1 MKKICIA
8 VDHSKEKNLIPL
20 FRQFPGKNPLFD
32 HIINNTQFTIT
43 DTDGVSRGD
52 WLVCVDQKK
61 FNTDIPK
68 NRRIYF
74 QVETKDFTM
83 PPQNFLDN
91 FEYVITPFEIPSFKE
106 KQILSVTTG
115 LFWWYGISMDGHKPS
130 QSKFLTHDEIKNED
144 FNDKKEFISTI
155 VSAKN
160 FLPGHKKRL
169 LFTSKLMEE
178 KDINL
183 HVYGYGFNEIEDK
196 RDALKPYKYHLAIE
210 NALHPHWWTEKIAD
224 PILGKCITFY
234 FGADKINNY
243 FSKDT
248 VIPIDINKID
258 ESIEIIKKTVEEN
271 KSYDESLTIN
281 REKVLN
287 KYNFPTF
294 CENLINDIEIG
305 VYDK

>member
-8 VDHSKEKNLIPL
+8 IDHEKEKNLVPL

-32 HIINNTQFTIT
+32 HKINSSQFTIT
-43 DTDGVSRGD
+43 DTDGLSRGD
-52 WLVCVDQKK
+52 WLVCVDQKNL
-61 FNTDIPK
+61 NTNIPK
-68 NRRIYF
+68 NKRIYF

-83 PPQNFLDN
+83 PPQNFLDY
-91 FEYVITPFEIPSFKE
+91 FEYVITPFEIPSFKG
-106 KQILSVTTG
+106 KQILSATTG
-115 LFWWYGISMDGHKPS
+115 LFWWYGISMNGHKPS
-130 QSKFLTHDEIKNED
+130 ENKFLTYDEIKNED
-144 FNDKKEFISTI
+144 FDDKNEIISTI

-160 FLPGHKKRL
+160 FLPGHQKRL

-178 KDINL
+178 KDIGL

-234 FGADKINNY
+234 FGADEINNY

-258 ESIEIIKKTVEEN
+258 ESIEIIKKTIKEN

-281 REKVLN
+281 RERVLN